1 MKLNGEQKEYLK
13 GKDHSFVVIDG
24 LEYFCKSSDNEVN
37 ELVAC
42 KLAKIIG
49 INCAEYY
56 LVKLNGIYYYLSY
69 SFNNIGKFKRGSD
82 FIGKS
87 SEDNTL
93 YNIWNAF
100 ESEYP
105 DECKELMLDLVKIF
119 IFDIFLL
126 NGDRHSGNYAVV
138 EKDAKH
144 KVYMFDNDETFQSL
158 FRVVLSAT
166 YDTHDYVKRPSKII
180 KKNLAYSTRG
190 NNEILEYFLSSSSKE
205 FCNLVIDFYYKLTP
219 EVVYNT
225 FLKIEQ
231 EENIRISNK
240 DYNIK
245 LYREN
250 YELIGNL
257 LEERGFIN
265 KVKGR

>member
-1 MKLNGEQKEYLK
+1 MKLNEEQKEYLRGK
-13 GKDHSFVVIDG
+13 GHSFVVIDG
-24 LEYFCKSSDNEVN
+24 VEYFCKSSDNEVN

-42 KLAKIIG
+42 KLAKIVSV
-49 INCAEYY
+49 NCVEYH
-56 LVKLNGIYYYLSY
+56 LVKVDGIYYYLSY

-82 FIGKS
+82 FVGKS
-87 SEDNTL
+87 SGDNTL
-93 YNIWNAF
+93 YSIWNAF

-105 DECKELMLDLVKIF
+105 DECKELMLDLVKMF

-138 EKDAKH
+138 EDDGKH

-158 FRVVLSAT
+158 FRVVLSAK
-166 YDTHDYVKRPSKII
+166 YDRYDYVRRTNRII
-180 KKNLAYSTRG
+180 KDNVSFSTRD
-190 NNEILEYFLSSSSKE
+190 NNEMLEYFLSSSAKE
-205 FCNLVIDFYYKLTP
+205 FCDLVVDFYYKLTP
-219 EVVYNT
+219 DVVYNV

-250 YELIGNL
+250 YELIGSL

>member
-24 LEYFCKSSDNEVN
+24 LEYF
-37 ELVAC
+37 
-42 KLAKIIG
+42 
-49 INCAEYY
+49 
-56 LVKLNGIYYYLSY
+56 
-69 SFNNIGKFKRGSD
+69 
-82 FIGKS
+82 
-87 SEDNTL
+87 
-93 YNIWNAF
+93 
-100 ESEYP
+100 
-105 DECKELMLDLVKIF
+105 
-119 IFDIFLL
+119 
-126 NGDRHSGNYAVV
+126 
-138 EKDAKH
+138 
-144 KVYMFDNDETFQSL
+144 
-158 FRVVLSAT
+158 
-166 YDTHDYVKRPSKII
+166 
-180 KKNLAYSTRG
+180 
-190 NNEILEYFLSSSSKE
+190 LSSSSNE